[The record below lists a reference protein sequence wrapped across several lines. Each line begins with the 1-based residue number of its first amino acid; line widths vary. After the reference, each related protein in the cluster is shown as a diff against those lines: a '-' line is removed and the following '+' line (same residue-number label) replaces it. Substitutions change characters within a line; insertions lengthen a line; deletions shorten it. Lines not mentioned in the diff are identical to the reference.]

1 MPCSLSSP
9 MDPRSQ
15 WFAVYSVFL
24 FCKDGSDDFQVL
36 CMSELKPEVA
46 HAFLKKNVYNNYYNV
61 SVMFSVW
68 ARMQRVKLKCPL
80 DHKS

>member
-1 MPCSLSSP
+1 

-15 WFAVYSVFL
+15 WFAIYSVFL
-24 FCKDGSDDFQVL
+24 FCKDGSDDFQAL

-46 HAFLKKNVYNNYYNV
+46 HAFFKKNVYNNYYNV

-68 ARMQRVKLKCPL
+68 TRVQRVKLKCPL